1 MYDGYLIQI
10 HNTVIPGR
18 LDEHIIIK
26 NIAEIARMTT
36 ANQQKIKRASRDS
49 YLVVMS
55 KNKRNSHPTHFKPKK
70 PNFWPN
76 QSYE

>member
-36 ANQQKIKRASRDS
+36 ANQQKIKRTSRDS
-49 YLVVMS
+49 YLVLVMS
-55 KNKRNSHPTHFKPKK
+55 KNKRN
-70 PNFWPN
+70 
-76 QSYE
+76 

>member
-26 NIAEIARMTT
+26 NIAEISRLTNAK
-36 ANQQKIKRASRDS
+36 QQKIKRASRDS
-49 YLVVMS
+49 
-55 KNKRNSHPTHFKPKK
+55 
-70 PNFWPN
+70 
-76 QSYE
+76 